1 MSFLDVPSEDLPVVN
16 ANKTIKIG
24 INGFGRIGR
33 LVLRAALERSD
44 IEVVAI
50 NDPFIEA
57 EYLAYMF
64 KYDSTHGNL
73 KCPVLI
79 NDDGELEIGY
89 EGTPFAKKCVK
100 LFTERDPAMIKWDS
114 ANVDVVVESTG
125 VFTTTEQAS
134 AHFSGGAKKV
144 VISAPSA
151 DAPMY
156 VVGVNHTEYK
166 ESESVISN
174 ASCTTNCLAPL
185 AKIIHEKFGIKEGL
199 MTTVHAT
206 TATQKTVDGPSAKD
220 WRGGRGAGAN
230 IIPSSTGAAK
240 AVGKVLPE
248 LNGKLTGMAFRVPT
262 PDVSVVDLVVK
273 LEKKT
278 SYEEIC
284 QVLKEA
290 SESKA
295 YANIFGYTEDAVVS
309 TDFCHDSR
317 SSIFD
322 AKAGIMLGDDFV
334 KLVSWYD
341 NEWGYSNRVLDLI
354 AHVGNVAD
362 LGELRSPPPPR
373 LTIKITRRRRSSRC
387 SKRAL
392 ALKDSSFFAHIYVL
406 LCFKRL
412 NTIILPTYCTHTH
425 NTRAKVLFGER
436 VLKSITSPYKKGT
449 LNLYIPRVVVIASRF
464 HDEE

>member
-166 ESESVISN
+166 ESESVI
-174 ASCTTNCLAPL
+174 
-185 AKIIHEKFGIKEGL
+185 
-199 MTTVHAT
+199 
-206 TATQKTVDGPSAKD
+206 
-220 WRGGRGAGAN
+220 R
-230 IIPSSTGAAK
+230 
-240 AVGKVLPE
+240 
-248 LNGKLTGMAFRVPT
+248 
-262 PDVSVVDLVVK
+262 
-273 LEKKT
+273 
-278 SYEEIC
+278 
-284 QVLKEA
+284 
-290 SESKA
+290 
-295 YANIFGYTEDAVVS
+295 
-309 TDFCHDSR
+309 
-317 SSIFD
+317 
-322 AKAGIMLGDDFV
+322 
-334 KLVSWYD
+334 
-341 NEWGYSNRVLDLI
+341 
-354 AHVGNVAD
+354 
-362 LGELRSPPPPR
+362 
-373 LTIKITRRRRSSRC
+373 TRRARPTAWRRWR
-387 SKRAL
+387 
-392 ALKDSSFFAHIYVL
+392 
-406 LCFKRL
+406 RL
-412 NTIILPTYCTHTH
+412 S
-425 NTRAKVLFGER
+425 TRN
-436 VLKSITSPYKKGT
+436 S
-449 LNLYIPRVVVIASRF
+449 ASRKVS
-464 HDEE
+464 